1 MPRNYMTKNDREA
14 AFQCIQAERVRDRA
28 PKMGGVDY
36 YDLDQK
42 AKRSGL
48 SEYALRRHCEAA
60 EAMLLEVAV
69 SGVTLD
75 DPRID
80 YVEIQIRGRRSAPP
94 SRTQNPKNWQYQKIT
109 NCGPEASINPTKH
122 SRTGHRRNTT
132 RGGNMDEN
140 QERYQVPIYRLIENA
155 VKMCAQDISLTVTCQ
170 KDGWRGALCHT
181 QDGKTPDMS
190 DLLPQPSPEAAMEEA
205 LWFFLNCAN

>member
-80 YVEIQIRGRRSAPP
+80 YVEIQIDRETWQAIRAAVGAKEEGR
-94 SRTQNPKNWQYQKIT
+94 
-109 NCGPEASINPTKH
+109 
-122 SRTGHRRNTT
+122 
-132 RGGNMDEN
+132 
-140 QERYQVPIYRLIENA
+140 
-155 VKMCAQDISLTVTCQ
+155 
-170 KDGWRGALCHT
+170 DG
-181 QDGKTPDMS
+181 D
-190 DLLPQPSPEAAMEEA
+190 
-205 LWFFLNCAN
+205 